1 MITQLSLLICIVAFA
16 PNPAGQKYAISP
28 VRVRKPPKIDGYLT
42 DRCWK
47 LAEPAGN
54 FTQFSP
60 QEGAP
65 SHEKTFAYCVYD
77 ANNIYFGFACLDS
90 RHEEMSAKLTPRE
103 SYEMGDCVALFLD
116 TFHDR
121 QNAFLFQTNPL
132 GIQLD
137 ARVFEDGSS
146 MDESWDGI
154 WRAEGRLTT
163 KGWFVEIEIPFKTLR
178 FPSDKVQIW
187 GVQFWRYIE
196 RIDETSYWVPVSR
209 AEGVRVSRFGRL
221 GKIKDIRPGLHLE
234 IRPYIMGRGGISQYD
249 SIVTD
254 TTIGAVDTFLV
265 RSKEAFGDGGLDI
278 KWQITPNVTADATF
292 NPDFGQIEADPE
304 FVNLS
309 RYEYYLQERRPFF
322 LEGKELIATPYT
334 IFYSR
339 RVGKRLDD
347 GTEVPILGGARLTGK
362 KSKMSFVLGAAA
374 TEGVRS
380 AEYREPPSLYSVGRM
395 KWDILESS
403 NLGILIA
410 GKDTLGGYSRC
421 TSFDTNL
428 RLFSRVDII
437 AQGAKSWNICPDLE
451 GYMGNASARFY
462 TADWSFEASYYD
474 VGKDFYVE
482 DFGYIPWFG
491 SRGYESDISFH
502 PSLNRLGI
510 RSLSASVKY
519 IADKRYEHPL
529 YSQYAGP
536 LISVNFVDQW
546 TAWAGGYLG
555 NKYEAGIEEPY
566 SNIYGGVASDYRL
579 PVSAT
584 VHFRQESTYNYRK
597 WYFGHCRTGSATI
610 EIRPSTN
617 IRLRGDLEYLM
628 EYRKDWTLADTSL
641 TASQHLRISLTR
653 DLHLRLYALENTDA
667 KRYTGNGLVEWEF
680 APQSRIYLAYTE
692 VRNDSLGDMRLK
704 DRIAF
709 MKLTY
714 LLNL

>member
-1 MITQLSLLICIVAFA
+1 MITQLCLLVCLLASA
-16 PNPAGQKYAISP
+16 PNPAGQTYAISP
-28 VRVRKPPKIDGYLT
+28 VRVRNPPKIDGYLT
-42 DRCWK
+42 DPCWK
-47 LAEPAGN
+47 LARPVGG

-60 QEGAP
+60 EESAP
-65 SHEKTFAYCVYD
+65 SQEETFVYCVYD

-90 RHEEMSAKLTPRE
+90 RYEEMSAKLTPRE

-121 QNAFLFQTNPL
+121 QNAFLFQTNAL

-146 MDESWDGI
+146 TDESWDGI

-178 FPSDKVQIW
+178 FPSDLVQIW

-196 RIDETSYWVPVSR
+196 RLDETSYWVPVSR
-209 AEGVRVSRFGRL
+209 AEGVRISRFGRL

-234 IRPYIMGRGGISQYD
+234 IKPHVMGRGEMSQYD
-249 SIVTD
+249 SIATD
-254 TTIGAVDTFLV
+254 TTTGSMDTLLV
-265 RSKEAFGDGGLDI
+265 ETRKAFGDGGLDI

-292 NPDFGQIEADPE
+292 NPDFGQVEADPE

-309 RYEYYLQERRPFF
+309 RYEYYLEERRPFF
-322 LEGKELIATPYT
+322 LEGRELLVTPYT

-339 RVGKRLDD
+339 RVGKKLPD

-362 KSKMSFVLGAAA
+362 AWYTSFLVAAAA

-380 AEYREPPSLYSVGRM
+380 AEYREPPALYSVGRI

-403 NLGILIA
+403 NFGILVA
-410 GKDTLGGYSRC
+410 GKDTLDGYSRC

-428 RLFSRVDII
+428 RLFSKVDII
-437 AQGAKSWNICPDLE
+437 AQGAKSWNVSPDLE

-462 TADWSFEASYYD
+462 TADWSFGGSYTD
-474 VGKDFYVE
+474 IDKDFYVGE
-482 DFGYIPWFG
+482 FGYVPQYG
-491 SRGYESDISFH
+491 SKSHRSEVSFH
-502 PSLNRLGI
+502 PRLNRMGI
-510 RSLSASVKY
+510 RSLSASLKY
-519 IADKRYEHPL
+519 LADKRYEHPV
-529 YSQYAGP
+529 YSQYIGS
-536 LISVNFVDQW
+536 LISVNFIEQW
-546 TAWAGGYLG
+546 SAWAGGYLG
-555 NKYEAGIEEPY
+555 NKYEVGEERPY

-579 PVSAT
+579 PVSAA
-584 VHFRQESTYNYRK
+584 VQFRQLSTYNYRRQ
-597 WYFGHCRTGSATI
+597 YFGHQRTGYATI

-617 IRLRGDLEYLM
+617 IHLSGDFEYLR
-628 EYRKDWTLADTSL
+628 EYTDDWSLDESTL

-653 DLHLRLYALENTDA
+653 DLHLRLYALENTDT
-667 KRYTGNGLVEWEF
+667 KHYTGNGLVEWEF

-692 VRNDSLGDMRLK
+692 VRNDYEGDMRLE
-704 DRIAF
+704 DRIGF
-709 MKLTY
+709 IKLTY

>member
-1 MITQLSLLICIVAFA
+1 MITQLSLLICLVASA

-47 LAEPAGN
+47 LARPVGN

-60 QEGAP
+60 EEGVP
-65 SHEKTFAYCVYD
+65 SQEKTFVYSVYD
-77 ANNIYFGFACLDS
+77 ASNIYFAFVCLDS
-90 RHEEMSAKLTPRE
+90 RYRDISTKLTLRE
-103 SYEMGDCVALFLD
+103 SHEMGDCVALFLD
-116 TFHDR
+116 TYYDR
-121 QNAFLFQTNPL
+121 QNAFLFQTNAL

-137 ARVFEDGSS
+137 SRVSEDGSRT
-146 MDESWDGI
+146 DESWDGI

-178 FPSDKVQIW
+178 FPSDQVQIW

-196 RIDETSYWVPVSR
+196 RLDETSYWVPVSR
-209 AEGVRVSRFGRL
+209 AEGVRISRFGRL

-234 IRPYIMGRGGISQYD
+234 IKPYVMGRGEMSQYD

-254 TTIGAVDTFLV
+254 TTGPIDTLLV
-265 RSKEAFGDGGLDI
+265 QSKKAFGDGGLDI
-278 KWQITPNVTADATF
+278 KWQIAPNVTADATF

-304 FVNLS
+304 FINLS
-309 RYEYYLQERRPFF
+309 RYEYYLDERRPFF
-322 LEGKELIATPYT
+322 LEGRELLAMPYD

-362 KSKMSFVLGAAA
+362 MWNTSFVLAAAA

-380 AEYREPPSLYSVGRM
+380 AEYREPPALYSVGRIRY
-395 KWDILESS
+395 DIFESS
-403 NLGILIA
+403 NLGLLVA
-410 GKDTLGGYSRC
+410 GKDTLDGYSRC

-428 RLFSRVDII
+428 RLLSRFDIT
-437 AQGAKSWNICPDLE
+437 AQAAKSWNSNPNLR
-451 GYMGNASARFY
+451 GYLGSVSAYFNS
-462 TADWSFEASYYD
+462 ADWTFGGSYGD
-474 VGKDFYVE
+474 IGRDFYVE
-482 DFGYIPWFG
+482 DFGYIPQD
-491 SRGYESDISFH
+491 SSKSHRTEVSFH
-502 PSLNRLGI
+502 PRLNRLGI
-510 RSLSASVKY
+510 RSLTASLKY
-519 IADKRYEHPL
+519 LADKRYEHPL
-529 YSQYAGP
+529 YSQYIGP
-536 LISVNFVDQW
+536 LISVNFVEQW

-555 NKYEAGIEEPY
+555 NEYEAGVEKPY
-566 SNIYGGVASDYRL
+566 SDIYGGVASDYRL

-584 VHFRQESTYNYRK
+584 VHFRQLGTYNYRK
-597 WYFGHCRTGSATI
+597 EYFGHQRIGNASI

-617 IRLRGDLEYLM
+617 IHLSGDIKYVR
-628 EYRKDWTLADTSL
+628 EYRDDWSL
-641 TASQHLRISLTR
+641 DQKSFAASQHIRISLTR

-667 KRYTGNGLVEWEF
+667 KRYTGSGLVEWEF
-680 APQSRIYLAYTE
+680 APKSRVYLAFNE
-692 VRNDSLGDMRLK
+692 VRNDSLGNMRLE
-704 DRIAF
+704 DRIGF